1 MKQVYLIRHGLPDFP
16 GGQRQCIGS
25 TDLPLSAEGR
35 TQAAEMAQALGPVA
49 AVFTSPLAR
58 AVQTAQVIRSEPIIL
73 DGLRELDYGVW
84 EGLTFS
90 QIRLRYPALYAAR
103 GDDPTLLPPGAESS
117 CCGLARFSAA
127 MEEAARRSPG
137 DFAVVAHGGVIA
149 LFLEHVTGRWNKP
162 GYCEIKK
169 LQWDHSRFIQ
179 QEDSSCDK
187 C

>member
-1 MKQVYLIRHGLPDFP
+1 MSETGLPDSSRPAGISGRAAAMHRQHRSSPERGRP
-16 GGQRQCIGS
+16 GAGS
-25 TDLPLSAEGR
+25 GN
-35 TQAAEMAQALGPVA
+35 GPGPRA
-49 AVFTSPLAR
+49 GCRRFTSPLTR
-58 AVQTAQVIRSEPIIL
+58 AVQTAQAIRSETIIL
-73 DGLRELDYGVW
+73 DGLRELDYGAW

-117 CCGLARFSAA
+117 CCALARFSAA

-169 LQWDHSRFIQ
+169 LQWDNSGFIR
-179 QEDSSCDK
+179 QEDSS
-187 C
+187 